1 MFIYIIYFTV
11 LLIFLF
17 IILLISKA
25 INRGL
30 EAKNSVMHIKKK
42 TFINENKNLLD
53 NIERLKKL
61 KDKGTLSKIEFQK
74 AKKKLLNK

>member
-30 EAKNSVMHIKKK
+30 EAKISVIHKKK
-42 TFINENKNLLD
+42 NTFINENKNLLN

-61 KDKGTLSKIEFQK
+61 KDEGTLSKIEFQK
-74 AKKKLLNK
+74 AKKKLLNE